1 MKWGLLITCEIY
13 KNYFNIMHKYPD
25 LFSTIFQLYQIKLF
39 QHPSPWH
46 RITSNAPCLSV
57 KYVSS
62 SKMSFLKYYMP

>member
-39 QHPSPWH
+39 QHH
-46 RITSNAPCLSV
+46 LSGAG
-57 KYVSS
+57 
-62 SKMSFLKYYMP
+62 

>member
-39 QHPSPWH
+39 QHPSL
-46 RITSNAPCLSV
+46 RSGITSNVPCLSV